1 MELVFATHN
10 PHKFKE
16 VKLLMPKQYELLSL
30 DDIGCMEDIPETGS
44 TLEAN
49 ALIKANYVFEH
60 YGYPCFADDTGLLI
74 DALNGEPG
82 VLSARYAGDQKN
94 SRDNIEKVLS
104 RLMGHTNRKARFE
117 TVIALKMNTY
127 TKIFKGK
134 VEGVILTEIRGSDG
148 FGYDPIFR
156 PESYELTFAEMPLE
170 MKNKISHRAR
180 ALNQLTAFLAELN

>member
-10 PHKFKE
+10 THKFRE
-16 VKLLMPKQYELLSL
+16 VSLLMPQQYQLLSL
-30 DDIGCMEDIPETGS
+30 EDIGCREDIPETGP

-49 ALIKANYVFEH
+49 ALIKANYVFEQ

-82 VLSARYAGDQKN
+82 VLSARYAGDQKDAG
-94 SRDNIEKVLS
+94 DNIEKVLK
-104 RLMGHTNRKARFE
+104 RLKGLSNRKARFE
-117 TVIALKMNTY
+117 TVFALKMNTY

-134 VEGVILTEIRGSDG
+134 VEGVILNETRGSDG

-156 PESYELTFAEMPLE
+156 PEAYQLSFAEMTMEL
-170 MKNKISHRAR
+170 KNKISHRAM
-180 ALNQLTAFLAELN
+180 ALNQLTAYLAELK